1 YYLLGIPCR
10 YCLKVLQLGF
20 AQRRPPLHCRI
31 DNLNH
36 FAVLDDEFRFT
47 FTSLTLAMD
56 VNGLM
61 LVRVEQYDD
70 SEIFIEFR
78 HLQRYFANR
87 PTVRQDAARLCMVN
101 ARLQLLPEA
110 SLPKR
115 AIVEDWA
122 VQIVSPKI
130 AGCVHRAYAPFIV
143 CVCVPQTDPGL
154 FLPKIG

>member
-1 YYLLGIPCR
+1 
-10 YCLKVLQLGF
+10 
-20 AQRRPPLHCRI
+20 
-31 DNLNH
+31 
-36 FAVLDDEFRFT
+36 
-47 FTSLTLAMD
+47 MD

-87 PTVRQDAARLCMVN
+87 LTLRQDTARLCTVN

-110 SLPKR
+110 PLPMR
-115 AIVEDWA
+115 AIVEYWE
-122 VQIVSPKI
+122 VQGVSPI
-130 AGCVHRAYAPFIV
+130 VGCDHAAYAPFIV

-154 FLPKIG
+154 FLPKTGIGKTISLAHDMFV